1 MASDERSGCIRS
13 IDPSAFTRA
22 RKNYCGAAT
31 PSLRHSKDARGL
43 ARGPNVGIGPG
54 RCQRVGAFGSPP
66 GLSLWPVDRFLF
78 ATYGGRMGS
87 FRFRRSIKIA
97 PGIRLNVNKRSI
109 GVSAGVRGARASIN
123 SNGRSTRSI
132 GIPGT
137 GLYYRSQTG
146 PRSRSPRAT
155 FDVDP
160 NSTLGTV
167 LAWIGGIGIVAVVV
181 AIIVAVATTH

>member
-1 MASDERSGCIRS
+1 
-13 IDPSAFTRA
+13 
-22 RKNYCGAAT
+22 
-31 PSLRHSKDARGL
+31 
-43 ARGPNVGIGPG
+43 
-54 RCQRVGAFGSPP
+54 
-66 GLSLWPVDRFLF
+66 
-78 ATYGGRMGS
+78 MGS